1 VRQKGLVPNEGQFVP
16 QIGTRFFVI
25 LLRVSQFCTI
35 KYKAVEVPI
44 TREEFAEQTKML
56 RRLVDIHMGLN
67 KSLEQKELWDD
78 NDLMNYFRI
87 SISTVKRRRKDHTF
101 KAIRIGG
108 RYYYEKKDLL
118 NLRDHFL
125 K

>member
-1 VRQKGLVPNEGQFVP
+1 METSISRQEFEAQSKALKRIIDLLERPNSA
-16 QIGTRFFVI
+16 R
-25 LLRVSQFCTI
+25 
-35 KYKAVEVPI
+35 A
-44 TREEFAEQTKML
+44 
-56 RRLVDIHMGLN
+56 
-67 KSLEQKELWDD
+67 LESKELWDD